1 MRTLADH
8 NWIAFTLTELLVVI
22 AIIGILAALLL
33 PTLSLAKA
41 RAQRTQCVSNLHQ
54 LGVGLHVILANNGG
68 YPVVIASTND
78 GYQKLDRT
86 WVAQIER
93 EGLGISRPETNYGTS
108 GSRVGEF
115 CLEQ

>member
-1 MRTLADH
+1 MRASPD
-8 NWIAFTLTELLVVI
+8 ISRRAFTLVELLVVI
-22 AIIGILAALLL
+22 GIIGVLAALLL

-41 RAQRTQCVSNLHQ
+41 KAQRTQCISNLRQ

-78 GYQKLDRT
+78 GYQKVDRT

-93 EGLGISRPETNYGTS
+93 EGLGISRPETNYY
-108 GSRVGEF
+108 
-115 CLEQ
+115 